1 MQEIILS
8 LIQHSWPLVVL
19 LCVFVLREELGTLL
33 KWLRGFKAGSVEVIS
48 LLSVTLMLVLGCTP
62 HSSDLT
68 EHSVNPH
75 NSRQAEQP
83 IETGPEHRE
92 ATRRKMIDDKFART
106 PKRTAEELE
115 YALYIYRDEFQ
126 PRIQAAFKNY
136 PYIKGQIDVT
146 VRIAASGHIIGC
158 QIHDAE
164 LHKKNSLWKAFCG
177 PVFEVYFGQK
187 QDSNLPYVRTLN
199 FSRK

>member
-8 LIQHSWPLVVL
+8 LIQHSSWPLVVL
-19 LCVFVLREELGTLL
+19 LCVFVLREELETLL
-33 KWLRGFKAGSVEVIS
+33 KRLRGFKAGSVEVIS
-48 LLSVTLMLVLGCTP
+48 LLSVALMLVLGCTP

-83 IETGPEHRE
+83 IETAREHRE

-136 PYIKGQIDVT
+136 PRIKGQIDVT

-158 QIHDAE
+158 QIDNSE
-164 LHKKNSLWKAFCG
+164 KNSLWKAFCG